1 MTIQK
6 RLENLMR
13 KKIYYFYIYKKNFS
27 FDLRQISLII
37 ANFEM
42 LVKEMLVKIHKQA
55 MIFYMIMQKML
66 EILIQKKIDIIIY
79 TKKTFLLAY
88 DRFLIIN
95 KLMPIIADHSR
106 TSN

>member
-1 MTIQK
+1 
-6 RLENLMR
+6 MR
-13 KKIYYFYIYKKNFS
+13 KKIYYFYIYIYNFS
-27 FDLRQISLII
+27 FDLQQISLII
-37 ANFEM
+37 VNFEM
-42 LVKEMLVKIHKQA
+42 LVKEMLVKIYKQA

-88 DRFLIIN
+88 NRFLIIN
-95 KLMPIIADHSR
+95 KLILIIANHSQ